1 MEQLQRMNSLNCNLW
16 RECWHRGGL
25 ISNAK
30 REHAKNYVGELFA
43 HALYLWYGW
52 GIVSP
57 LNCVCLT
64 HLILCFPIGLFED
77 QDLYKICIN
86 GK

>member
-1 MEQLQRMNSLNCNLW
+1 MNSLNCNLW
-16 RECWHRGGL
+16 KETGTEEDL

-30 REHAKNYVGELFA
+30 REHAKNYVGERFA
-43 HALYLWYGW
+43 HAFYVCYGW
-52 GIVSP
+52 GVVSP

-77 QDLYKICIN
+77 QDFYKTGCN
-86 GK
+86 